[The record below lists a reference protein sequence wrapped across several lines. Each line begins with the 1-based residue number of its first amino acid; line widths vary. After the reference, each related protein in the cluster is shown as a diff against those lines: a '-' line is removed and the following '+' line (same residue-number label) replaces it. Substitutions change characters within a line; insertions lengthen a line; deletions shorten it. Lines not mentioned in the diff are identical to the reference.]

1 MGRTTIILARLR
13 ALFEIDVKK
22 IVALSTLSQL
32 GVIRLGLGIEL
43 PIISFLHLLIHAY
56 FKAIIFIIVGQLI
69 YFSLGYQAITFIG
82 GLGIRSPIIIRGF
95 LIGRLSLIGVPF
107 MASFYSKEPLIEILN
122 IRNFLLVG
130 YFLILRG
137 VYLTC
142 LYSLRLV
149 LLSGIFLVRHCS
161 IIHILERMK
170 SVFRIFLLFFPS
182 YIRGTIFSNFFS
194 YLRFESLI
202 NSKVKIIIC
211 FLIFLRFIPL
221 RINYIYNKNIYF
233 SKNYIYP
240 WLNSYMGLM
249 TFTSRFSNF
258 IFIKNRKM
266 LYFIRTS
273 MINYNLKNVGPSKF
287 FFKEKIFFLERTNL
301 SKNLSFLFLRIFII
315 SLLSF

>member
-1 MGRTTIILARLR
+1 MG
-13 ALFEIDVKK
+13 
-22 IVALSTLSQL
+22 
-32 GVIRLGLGIEL
+32 
-43 PIISFLHLLIHAY
+43 
-56 FKAIIFIIVGQLI
+56 
-69 YFSLGYQAITFIG
+69 
-82 GLGIRSPIIIRGF
+82 
-95 LIGRLSLIGVPF
+95 
-107 MASFYSKEPLIEILN
+107 ASFYSKEPLIEILN

-182 YIRGTIFSNFFS
+182 FIRGTIFSNFFS

-221 RINYIYNKNIYF
+221 
-233 SKNYIYP
+233 
-240 WLNSYMGLM
+240 
-249 TFTSRFSNF
+249 
-258 IFIKNRKM
+258 
-266 LYFIRTS
+266 IRTS

>member
-1 MGRTTIILARLR
+1 MG
-13 ALFEIDVKK
+13 
-22 IVALSTLSQL
+22 
-32 GVIRLGLGIEL
+32 
-43 PIISFLHLLIHAY
+43 
-56 FKAIIFIIVGQLI
+56 
-69 YFSLGYQAITFIG
+69 GYQAITFIG
-82 GLGIRSPIIIRGF
+82 GLRIRSPIIIRGF
-95 LIGRLSLIGVPF
+95 LIGRISLIGVPF

-182 YIRGTIFSNFFS
+182 FIRGTIFSNFFS

-202 NSKVKIIIC
+202 NSKVKINIC
-211 FLIFLRFIPL
+211 
-221 RINYIYNKNIYF
+221 F

-287 FFKEKIFFLERTNL
+287 FFKEKIFFFR
-301 SKNLSFLFLRIFII
+301 KN
-315 SLLSF
+315 